1 MATLRSFQTCFGCVC
16 FNSASNNP
24 SRLWCPLMT
33 MIQNHKRDFSLSV
46 QVLLSI
52 VKRVESMMMY
62 NGARQWYACVQVTGL
77 EAKQHPDWRL
87 QMGNLWLPQLW
98 QNMRKVK
105 FATLTSLSVHFIKAR
120 FNTYVAVQPISG
132 TLYFTKKKKMKLYSV
147 LNNFLSTLSP
157 PQPTRKP
164 LTFLSIGPLQ
174 MPHIT
179 LLIVLGDS
187 HSTLFDSRDPCGTG
201 FCLCLFFS

>member
-1 MATLRSFQTCFGCVC
+1 MATRRSFQTCFGCVC
-16 FNSASNNP
+16 FNSVSNNP
-24 SRLWCPLMT
+24 SRLWYPLMT

-52 VKRVESMMMY
+52 VKRVESMTMY

-105 FATLTSLSVHFIKAR
+105 FATLISLSVHFIKAR
-120 FNTYVAVQPISG
+120 FNTYVAVQPISR
-132 TLYFTKKKKMKLYSV
+132 TLYLKKKEIIQLIKQ
-147 LNNFLSTLSP
+147 LSFHTFSSAA
-157 PQPTRKP
+157 TRKP
-164 LTFLSIGPLQ
+164 LTFLSIGPFQ
-174 MPHIT
+174 VPHIT

-187 HSTLFDSRDPCGTG
+187 LLFDST
-201 FCLCLFFS
+201 